1 MGVSV
6 IKTIQ
11 DLEKQLEVVA
21 VKREQYVKLVDQT
34 DLARKD
40 YEKAAE
46 QAKTLQD
53 QAQADLAKLLPPPLV
68 VNPRVRVA

>member
-6 IKTIQ
+6 IEVIQ
-11 DLEKQLEVVA
+11 DLEQQLEVVA
-21 VKREQYVKLVDQT
+21 VKREEYVKLVDQT

-40 YEKAAE
+40 YETAAD
-46 QAKTLQD
+46 QAKALQD
-53 QAQADLAKLLPPPLV
+53 QAQAGLARLLPAPLI